1 MLIEASIAIFLPET
15 ELELYGVTLKMY
27 TAEGN
32 KYTCI
37 FGQPYEWPI
46 PSIHVHE
53 GDTPP
58 EIHGKQIHHLGLDF
72 CFHKYNLHDFLLVH
86 LIEGT
91 GH

>member
-27 TAEGN
+27 TTEGD
-32 KYTCI
+32 KYMCI

-46 PSIHVHE
+46 PSTHVHE

-58 EIHGKQIHHLGLDF
+58 GIHGFILDWIF
-72 CFHKYNLHDFLLVH
+72 VFTNTTCM
-86 LIEGT
+86 ISCWCAS
-91 GH
+91 

>member
-27 TAEGN
+27 TTEGD

-46 PSIHVHE
+46 PSTHVHE
-53 GDTPP
+53 GDTPQGFMDLSW
-58 EIHGKQIHHLGLDF
+58 IGFLFSQIQLA
-72 CFHKYNLHDFLLVH
+72 
-86 LIEGT
+86 
-91 GH
+91 